1 MISGSH
7 KLCIIRSFLRRLG
20 TLTLLLSLG
29 WPGFALAADGGNSRE
44 IATGNVLPIISK
56 RTVRGDEISIPANE
70 GITVIVFW
78 ATWSSRSR
86 QALGLWEKFSADYTD
101 QPLTIITVNSE
112 KVGLSI
118 QDQQAIDNYIA
129 ENVRNLPVVMDVELF
144 LFNTYAV
151 KAVPTAFF
159 MDSAGKVLYR
169 YPSFPT
175 SAVLDLQEELEITLG
190 LRERQTEE
198 EKASRGKL
206 DYQPESN
213 ALLYYNLGV
222 QLYKKGFREKAL
234 QRIAIALQKDPEYQD
249 PLRTLEGIFFPDG
262 RTPKAEI
269 RLKEFL
275 VENGLDEQ
283 VDRIGEG
290 EPILIEAPKKIDA
303 MERMRQLLEKN
314 KPSPGTSQ

>member
-1 MISGSH
+1 
-7 KLCIIRSFLRRLG
+7 
-20 TLTLLLSLG
+20 
-29 WPGFALAADGGNSRE
+29 LAADGGNSRE

-56 RTVRGDEISIPANE
+56 RTVRGNEISIPANE

-78 ATWSSRSR
+78 ATWSPRSR
-86 QALGLWEKFSADYTD
+86 QALGLWEKFSEDYTD

-129 ENVRNLPVVMDVELF
+129 ENVPNLPVVVDVELF
-144 LFNTYAV
+144 MFNTYAV

-190 LRERQTEE
+190 LRKRQTAEE
-198 EKASRGKL
+198 VASRGKL
-206 DYQPESN
+206 DYQPKNN

-234 QRIAIALQKDPEYQD
+234 QRIAIALQRDPEYQY
-249 PLRTLEGIFFPDG
+249 PLRTLEGIFSPDG
-262 RTPKAEI
+262 RTPVTEASLKA
-269 RLKEFL
+269 FL
-275 VENGLDEQ
+275 IKNGLDEQ

-290 EPILIEAPKKIDA
+290 EPILLEAPKKIDA
-303 MERMRQLLEKN
+303 MERMRLLLEKN
-314 KPSPGTSQ
+314 AP